1 MLVYSGKCSMFPL
14 FCLELFAMIF
24 ICCFSL
30 PWFTSSVICILPFLS
45 PNLPCIHYSSTY
57 LPKHFNHYIIFWSLS
72 SLLVTPQRCYSWK
85 HVEYYVAERKEHSSL
100 CHLTAWMT
108 WTPICAFTRK
118 QNRTPHWLQLLHG
131 CRVLQCSLITAL
143 INTQIFAYVPNKQ
156 N

>member
-1 MLVYSGKCSMFPL
+1 MFHVPSILFRIICHDLHLLFQSPLIYLLSDLHSTLSVSQSSM
-14 FCLELFAMIF
+14 
-24 ICCFSL
+24 
-30 PWFTSSVICILPFLS
+30 
-45 PNLPCIHYSSTY
+45 HYSSTY

-85 HVEYYVAERKEHSSL
+85 HVEYYVAERKEHPSL

-118 QNRTPHWLQLLHG
+118 QNRTTHWLQLLHG
-131 CRVLQCSLITAL
+131 CRVLQCSLLTAL